1 MGPGATIERY
11 FTRERKLGCSTPKVI
26 SVEECPG
33 DDGEVTNAVNAW
45 QSRHEYKD
53 SLIGNLDPGPTKV
66 KITVRAISIYDVCA
80 SPQNQR
86 AAKGYFKI
94 LAKDNTGCMLI
105 NLWYI
110 NAEYRIGIGSLLTIW
125 APHVSPKTT
134 KVQDNPARLT
144 TSLFPERDSACHVT
158 VHPDTLLPKACRVPV
173 GYREGHSP
181 SGLVSLGELRESARS
196 GQGPS
201 VLVLVKVV
209 GNITSVTNSRGQTTE
224 KVDIGVCD
232 ESGEA
237 ILTLYGMM
245 MLSSRKWTPFSTVL
259 LVSGARWKPT
269 SRLST
274 TAATTIEVDPDILE
288 AQWLRKSLRR
298 LSMFVNQQYTEDVF
312 DIKTFESAVVKL
324 RFTLADLDESIR
336 AQPHGDTTSSIYVS
350 YSNVELETYTG
361 YMNLMITAVNLV
373 SLYKRR
379 RLYNTGCCNMP
390 LFSNFPTAACGQC
403 GKSLKLSLN
412 LQVIGALTDETGNI
426 SSSYPSSYN
435 IKERYQSFHSISGS
449 KNLAFSP
456 ILWSR
461 EAWRALLGVEPDK
474 LLADMESPEEEIR
487 FLTLIQSHL
496 LFLRMTIIF
505 KWSDRY
511 GKLLVCRVVP

>member
-1 MGPGATIERY
+1 MGPGTTIESY
-11 FTRERKLGCSTPKVI
+11 FTRKRKLGCSTPKVI
-26 SVEECPG
+26 SVEECPA
-33 DDGEVTNAVNAW
+33 DDLEVINAVDAW

-53 SLIGNLDPGPTKV
+53 SLIGNIDPGPMKV
-66 KITVRAISIYDVCA
+66 RITVRVISIYDVCA
-80 SPQNQR
+80 SPKNQR

-94 LAKDNTGCMLI
+94 LAKDNTGCILI

-144 TSLFPERDSACHVT
+144 TSLFPERDSACHVM
-158 VHPDTLLPKACRVPV
+158 VHPDTLLPRACRIPV
-173 GYREGHSP
+173 GYKEGHSL
-181 SGLVSLGELRESARS
+181 SGLVSLGEFRESARS

-201 VLVLVKVV
+201 ILVLVKVV
-209 GNITSVTNSRGQTTE
+209 GNTTSVTNSKGQTTE

-245 MLSSRKWTPFSTVL
+245 MLSSSKWTPFSTVL

-274 TAATTIEVDPDILE
+274 TAATTIEVDPDIVE
-288 AQWLRKSLRR
+288 AQWLRKSLRN
-298 LSMFVNQQYTEDVF
+298 LSKFVNQQYTEDVF

-336 AQPHGDTTSSIYVS
+336 AQPH
-350 YSNVELETYTG
+350 ETYTG

-390 LFSNFPTAACGQC
+390 VFSNSPTAACGQC

-426 SSSYPSSYN
+426 ASSYQSSYN
-435 IKERYQSFHSISGS
+435 IKERYESFHSIFAS
-449 KNLAFSP
+449 KDLAFSP
-456 ILWSR
+456 ILWSL